1 MKRLSAQNTGWKPI
15 LYYIKAR
22 LLDATKKS
30 PYPLLVGTE
39 DAQRSAEPGQIDE
52 VMLS

>member
-1 MKRLSAQNTGWKPI
+1 MERLSAQLQAGS
-15 LYYIKAR
+15 LYYITAR